1 MQFDYY
7 RSSESGQFTFYRIP
21 KELFTNPIFSGL
33 STDAK
38 LLYGLML
45 DRIGLSVRSG
55 WVDEED
61 HVYIYYSMAE
71 IMAQLQCGHNKAVRL
86 LKELDQGI
94 GLIRRK
100 RQGLGQP
107 DRIYVMN
114 FITGAESQ
122 TSDYGNSDHD
132 DVPEGPEDDTTSE
145 EVQTSDFGNSGVENT
160 VQSGGFRLSRAE
172 NQTSYNG
179 NSVRQTSFFETSGLP
194 ISGVPVFP
202 KAEWNDNNINNT
214 YMSDTDPIYP
224 ILPAKVEEAPILM
237 DGMDEKHSVKFY
249 EQLLRGL
256 WGYLPLL
263 DNHPRDELDGI
274 ISLGAD
280 VMASKQPY
288 VRVGGQEI
296 DRAAVMDRLRSL
308 AFTHID
314 YVLECMKKTTKPI
327 RNVRNYL
334 LTALYNAPLT
344 IDAYYANQVAL
355 HEGIA

>member
-21 KELFTNPIFSGL
+21 KELFTNPLFSGL

-71 IMAQLQCGHNKAVRL
+71 IMTQLQCGHNKAIRL

-160 VQSGGFRLSRAE
+160 VQNGGFRLSREE
-172 NQTSYNG
+172 NQTSHNG
-179 NSVRQTSFFETSGLP
+179 NSACQTSFFETSGLP

-214 YMSDTDPIYP
+214 YMSDTDPIYSISP
-224 ILPAKVEEAPILM
+224 VSVEGTPM
-237 DGMDEKHSVKFY
+237 DGMDGYDAESAKNYLRDKWGLIALRDQYSPS
-249 EQLLRGL
+249 QLEGVL
-256 WGYLPLL
+256 
-263 DNHPRDELDGI
+263 
-274 ISLGAD
+274 SLGAD
-280 VMASKQPY
+280 ILTSGAPT
-288 VRVGGQEI
+288 VRVGKQDLPI
-296 DRAAVMDRLRSL
+296 AQVRQRLLSL
-308 AFTHID
+308 DFTHID
-314 YVLECMKKTTKPI
+314 YVLECMNKNTAP
-327 RNVRNYL
+327 VRNMRSYL

-344 IDAYYANQVAL
+344 IDAYYANLVAQ